1 VNAHTGKC
9 EVNNYRIYVI
19 PAIVLHRV
27 TIIESA
33 ERNLRRAMNIL
44 IEARHCPPARSS
56 GEGMDSATRSLSR
69 PAAPAFDPAVRSWL
83 RGPTGRSFSK
93 TGRFPSDTLG
103 AAIDRPT
110 FRRYRIENF
119 ACSIFPHPED
129 RQVEFDFVPIRGSIA
144 IHRTNA

>member
-1 VNAHTGKC
+1 MNAHTGKY

-19 PAIVLHRV
+19 PAIVLQRV
-27 TIIESA
+27 TKIESA
-33 ERNLRRAMNIL
+33 ERNLRTAMNIL
-44 IEARHCPPARSS
+44 IKAPHCPPACSS
-56 GEGMDSATRSLSR
+56 GGDIDFATRSLSR
-69 PAAPAFDPAVRSWL
+69 RTAPAFDPAVRSWL
-83 RGPTGRSFSK
+83 RGPTGRPFSK
-93 TGRFPSDTLG
+93 TGRFPSGTLG

-129 RQVEFDFVPIRGSIA
+129 RQVEFDFDPIRASIA